1 MGTLITG
8 TKNIEFARKL
18 ALKHM
23 LRLEIKGM
31 KRRGR
36 SAYSIIKKE
45 FGLTGSR
52 AKVLKQFTE
61 MLQEEEDDFKV
72 SDS

>member
-1 MGTLITG
+1 MITG
-8 TKNIEFARKL
+8 KSDIEFARML
-18 ALKHM
+18 TLKHM

-52 AKVLKQFTE
+52 AKVLKQFE
-61 MLQEEEDDFKV
+61 ELIQEEENDRL
-72 SDS
+72 SDKS